1 LLDIPSSRK
10 SFMLVASLALAAQLQ
25 AAHTASIRSD
35 SASDSVA
42 VAALRRTLLP
52 DARVMPDWALPPA
65 QDTQPRK
72 RRRAVQYSDQYYTRL
87 QIHRVGSWLELPVFG
102 AEYWLGQKLINDAS
116 PASWVKPTH
125 TTVALALGGLFTV
138 NTVTGLA
145 NLWESRASTDDRALV
160 WTHSALM
167 LAADAGFIVT
177 GAISGDANHSVSGR
191 DRHRNAALTSIG
203 IATVGTLLMWVK
215 RGL

>member
-1 LLDIPSSRK
+1 
-10 SFMLVASLALAAQLQ
+10 V
-25 AAHTASIRSD
+25 RSD
-35 SASDSVA
+35 SASSS
-42 VAALRRTLLP
+42 AADTLRRISLP
-52 DARVMPDWALPPA
+52 DARVVPTWALPPA

-102 AEYWLGQKLINDAS
+102 TEYWLGQKLINDAP
-116 PASWVKPTH
+116 PAGWVKPTH
-125 TTVALALGGLFTV
+125 TSVALVLGGLFVV
-138 NTVTGLA
+138 NTVTGVA

-167 LAADAGFIVT
+167 LAADAGFLVT
-177 GAISGDANHSVSGR
+177 AGRSGDAHHSVSGR
-191 DRHRNAALTSIG
+191 DSHRNAALTSIG
-203 IATVGTLLMWVK
+203 IATVGTLIMWIK

>member
-1 LLDIPSSRK
+1 
-10 SFMLVASLALAAQLQ
+10 MLVASLLFAAQLQ
-25 AAHTASIRSD
+25 TIAVDTTPVRRD
-35 SASDSVA
+35 SASGSVA
-42 VAALRRTLLP
+42 ADTLRHMALA
-52 DARVMPDWALPPA
+52 DARVVPLWTVPA

-72 RRRAVQYSDQYYTRL
+72 RRRAVQYSDEYYTRL

-102 AEYWLGQKLINDAS
+102 TEYWLGQKLINDAP
-116 PASWVKPTH
+116 PAGWVKPTH
-125 TTVALALGGLFTV
+125 TSVALVLGGLFVV
-138 NTVTGLA
+138 NTITGVA

-167 LAADAGFIVT
+167 LAADAGFLVT
-177 GAISGDANHSVSGR
+177 AGRAGDAHHSVSGR
-191 DRHRNAALTSIG
+191 DSHRNAALTSIG

>member
-1 LLDIPSSRK
+1 MIVATLVFALQIAALPLD
-10 SFMLVASLALAAQLQ
+10 
-25 AAHTASIRSD
+25 TAGVRAD
-35 SASDSVA
+35 SASASTAA
-42 VAALRRTLLP
+42 VPASRHTTSL
-52 DARVMPDWALPPA
+52 DARLVPVWPLPPA

-102 AEYWLGQKLINDAS
+102 TEYLLGQKLINDAP
-116 PASWVKPTH
+116 PAGWVKPTH
-125 TTVALALGGLFTV
+125 TTVAAVLGGLFVV
-138 NTVTGLA
+138 NTLTGVA

-167 LAADAGFIVT
+167 LAADAGFIATAAV
-177 GAISGDANHSVSGR
+177 AGDAGHSVSGQ
-191 DRHRNAALTSIG
+191 DRHRNVALASIG
-203 IATVGTLLMWVK
+203 IATVGTLVMWVK